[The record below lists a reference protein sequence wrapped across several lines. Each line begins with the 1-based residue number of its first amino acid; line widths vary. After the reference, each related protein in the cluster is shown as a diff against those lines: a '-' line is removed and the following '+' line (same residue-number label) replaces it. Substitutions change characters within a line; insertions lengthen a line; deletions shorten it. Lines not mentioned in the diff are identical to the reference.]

1 MSQPNET
8 PKKRSW
14 KKIALI
20 LISVAILVP
29 VAGGLFMALIIHF
42 ANNKNGIMALQSTVG
57 RIHLYGLIAQT
68 SIAIM
73 IVTFWKN
80 IVNWA
85 NDKKYLRNDELA
97 RAIDYRSRIALFLFL
112 YLVLIPIGPGR
123 IWGLFL

>member
-1 MSQPNET
+1 MNQPTE
-8 PKKRSW
+8 KQEKRNW
-14 KKIALI
+14 KKIALL

-29 VAGGLFMALIIHF
+29 LLGGLFMALIMHF
-42 ANNKNGIMALQSTVG
+42 ANNKNGIFALQSTVG

-68 SIAIM
+68 IIAVL

-80 IVNWA
+80 IVSWA
-85 NDKKYLRNDELA
+85 NDKKYLRNDEVA
-97 RAIDYRSRIALFLFL
+97 RAIAYRNRIALFLFL